1 MGSNCSRGIVLQMTY
16 IRNVTHIAHLIA
28 QMFQITKHKIEGNG
42 RASMPQMRI
51 TIDGGTADI
60 HTDMRGVKG
69 LEALLLTR
77 QSIINNQF

>member
-1 MGSNCSRGIVLQMTY
+1 
-16 IRNVTHIAHLIA
+16 
-28 QMFQITKHKIEGNG
+28 MFQITEHKIEGNG
-42 RASMPQMRI
+42 RAGMPQMRI

-60 HTDMRGVKG
+60 HADMRGVKG